1 MQSEGPYFITQ
12 ERDAEIGANWSLING
27 PGIEDPKTTATQDY
41 TEATVSVRIRNAAYA
56 EGRKS
61 VQIKTPCP
69 SCGFTTL
76 CVDDSGNLVCSFL
89 ECKNPTEIANKE
101 GRKAAEK
108 EFKELLEMV
117 DEFRSSIWWNGG
129 LKFVKDF
136 EDSLDSWKKA
146 RGIE

>member
-1 MQSEGPYFITQ
+1 MESEGQPYKVSLHDECIYIEGPRPSLDSGCSIRIDPGMGDVAKVDAIQ
-12 ERDAEIGANWSLING
+12 EGLDL
-27 PGIEDPKTTATQDY
+27 
-41 TEATVSVRIRNAAYA
+41 AYA

-101 GRKAAEK
+101 CRKSAEK
-108 EFKELLEMV
+108 EFKELLE
-117 DEFRSSIWWNGG
+117 IAQ
-129 LKFVKDF
+129 
-136 EDSLDSWKKA
+136 SLDDDTGYESAATESFRAWKKA
-146 RGIE
+146 RGIA